1 MSAGR
6 IEMPDERTGGAGP
19 RSGSFLL
26 GRRGWAGLLLG
37 FALGGFFDGIL
48 LHQILQWHHLLSA
61 LEGDLRFQVAADG
74 FFHALMYL
82 LAAAGLWM
90 LWRSEAAGEARSGRR
105 LLAAMLVGFGT
116 WHGLDAVLSH
126 WLLGIHRIRMDSA
139 VPLAWDLGWLAVFGL
154 LPLFAGFALWR
165 SGPGGG
171 AGGRAGAAIATG
183 LTLAAGVQALQPAGG
198 RDVVTVL
205 FAPGTPPAEA
215 LAAAIEAGGRLDW
228 SDPTGE
234 LLVLRMDEGASP
246 FRLFRAGAILV
257 AGGGFPVGCL
267 GATDLRSAAATPLTP
282 SGADPIEA

>member
-1 MSAGR
+1 MTGSRFG
-6 IEMPDERTGGAGP
+6 MPDDRMGGAGP
-19 RSGSFLL
+19 RLFRLD
-26 GRRGWAGLLLG
+26 RRGWAGLLLG

-90 LWRSEAAGEARSGRR
+90 LWRSEAAGEARSGRW
-105 LLAAMLVGFGT
+105 LLAAMLVGFGI

-154 LPLFAGFALWR
+154 LPLVAGLALWR

-171 AGGRAGAAIATG
+171 GRRAGAAIATC

-215 LAAAIEAGGRLDW
+215 LAAAVGAGGRLDW

-246 FRLFRAGAILV
+246 LRLFGAGAILV
-257 AGGGFPVGCL
+257 GGGGFPVGCF
-267 GATDLRSAAATPLTP
+267 GATDL
-282 SGADPIEA
+282 